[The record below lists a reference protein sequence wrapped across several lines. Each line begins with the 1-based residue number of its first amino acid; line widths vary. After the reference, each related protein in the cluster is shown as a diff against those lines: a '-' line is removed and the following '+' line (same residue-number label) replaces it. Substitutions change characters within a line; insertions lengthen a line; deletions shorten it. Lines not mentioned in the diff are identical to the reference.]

1 MKMKDVFE
9 IAIIKVLLYLF
20 ETNSARYSELLD
32 EVIQSRSTLA
42 LALRDLQDDQL
53 IERSVLASRPV
64 QTRYTLTSKGNK
76 VAEYLSSL
84 KELILREVPEK
95 IGNEECAREISL
107 E

>member
-1 MKMKDVFE
+1 MKMRDVFE

-20 ETNSARYSELLD
+20 ETNSARYSELLE

-64 QTRYTLTSKGNK
+64 QIWYTLTSEGNK
-76 VAEYLSSL
+76 VAEHLSTL
-84 KELILREVPEK
+84 KELILKEAK
-95 IGNEECAREISL
+95 KK
-107 E
+107 